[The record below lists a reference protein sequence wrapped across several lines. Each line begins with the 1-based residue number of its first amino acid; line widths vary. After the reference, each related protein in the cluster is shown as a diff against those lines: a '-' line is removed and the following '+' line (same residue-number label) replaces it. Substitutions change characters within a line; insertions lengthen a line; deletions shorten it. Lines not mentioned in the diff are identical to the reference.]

1 VVKGPKNQAV
11 SERLPVARVA
21 VDISLAHLDRPFDYL
36 VPASMD
42 EAAGPGVRVR
52 VRFAGQLVDGYLL
65 ERVQTSEHQGR
76 LARLERVIS
85 PEPVLTPEIF
95 DLARAVAD
103 RYAGTLAD
111 VLRLAIPP
119 RHATAERETP
129 REPAAQRPAV
139 MPEPGPWTR
148 YTAGPAFLAGLAQGR
163 PVRAAWSALPGAGLA
178 GPAPASA
185 GPPEPGW
192 PAEIAVAAATTAA
205 AGRGVVIVLPDARDL
220 DRVDEA
226 LTATLPAAGQEHVCL
241 TADLGPAE
249 RYRRWLAVR
258 RGLVRVVAG
267 TRAAMFAPVAELG
280 LVVLWDDGDDL
291 HAEPRAPYPHAR
303 EVLALR
309 AHRTGAAALI
319 GGFARTTELTQLV
332 AGGWARPLAGRPE
345 VLRQVAPRT
354 RAAPDE
360 AELARDAAAMTARLP
375 SLALRTARQALTG
388 GARQALTGG
397 ARAAIADG
405 PVLVQVPRRGYLAA
419 VACGRCRAQARC
431 ATCSG
436 PLEIGGSHQ
445 TPGCR
450 WCGALA
456 ADWSCARC
464 GGGQLRALVTGAART
479 AEELG
484 RAFPGVPVRT
494 SGGQHV
500 LATVPA
506 EPALVIATPGAEP
519 VAAGGYAAALL
530 LDGWA
535 LLGRPSLRAAEEALR
550 RWLNAA
556 ALVRPAG
563 SVVVLADAALPAV
576 QALIRWDPVLF
587 AERELAERA
596 ELGFPPAVRMASVTG
611 APEALAEF
619 VGAASLPSQAEVLG
633 PVPVE
638 APAGPGV
645 SAETLERALIRINRG
660 DGLAL
665 ARALHT
671 AQATRSARK
680 DGGPVRVQLDPAEV
694 A

>member
-1 VVKGPKNQAV
+1 
-11 SERLPVARVA
+11 
-21 VDISLAHLDRPFDYL
+21 
-36 VPASMD
+36 
-42 EAAGPGVRVR
+42 
-52 VRFAGQLVDGYLL
+52 
-65 ERVQTSEHQGR
+65 
-76 LARLERVIS
+76 
-85 PEPVLTPEIF
+85 
-95 DLARAVAD
+95 
-103 RYAGTLAD
+103 
-111 VLRLAIPP
+111 
-119 RHATAERETP
+119 
-129 REPAAQRPAV
+129 
-139 MPEPGPWTR
+139 
-148 YTAGPAFLAGLAQGR
+148 
-163 PVRAAWSALPGAGLA
+163 
-178 GPAPASA
+178 
-185 GPPEPGW
+185 
-192 PAEIAVAAATTAA
+192 
-205 AGRGVVIVLPDARDL
+205 
-220 DRVDEA
+220 
-226 LTATLPAAGQEHVCL
+226 
-241 TADLGPAE
+241 
-249 RYRRWLAVR
+249 
-258 RGLVRVVAG
+258 
-267 TRAAMFAPVAELG
+267 MFAPVAELG

-319 GGFARTTELTQLV
+319 GGFARTAELTQLV
-332 AGGWARPLAGRPE
+332 AGGWARPLAGRRE

-375 SLALRTARQALTG
+375 SLALRTARAG
-388 GARQALTGG
+388 
-397 ARAAIADG
+397 IADG
-405 PVLVQVPRRGYLAA
+405 PVLVQVPRRGYLTAI
-419 VACGRCRAQARC
+419 ACGRCRAQARC

-436 PLEIGGSHQ
+436 PLEIGGSHE

-464 GGGQLRALVTGAART
+464 GAGKLRALVTGAART

-484 RAFPGVPVRT
+484 RAFPGVPVRA

-500 LATVPA
+500 LSVVPA

-519 VAAGGYAAALL
+519 VALGGYAAALL

-596 ELGFPPAVRMASVTG
+596 ELGFPPAVRMAAVTG
-611 APEALAEF
+611 APDAVADF
-619 VGAASLPSQAEVLG
+619 VGAAALPGQAQVLG

-638 APAGPGV
+638 PAAGRP
-645 SAETLERALIRINRG
+645 ATPDETQERALIRIGRQ

-665 ARALHT
+665 ARALHA

-680 DGGPVRVQLDPAEV
+680 GGGAVRVQLDPAEV

>member
-1 VVKGPKNQAV
+1 
-11 SERLPVARVA
+11 
-21 VDISLAHLDRPFDYL
+21 
-36 VPASMD
+36 
-42 EAAGPGVRVR
+42 
-52 VRFAGQLVDGYLL
+52 
-65 ERVQTSEHQGR
+65 
-76 LARLERVIS
+76 
-85 PEPVLTPEIF
+85 
-95 DLARAVAD
+95 
-103 RYAGTLAD
+103 
-111 VLRLAIPP
+111 
-119 RHATAERETP
+119 
-129 REPAAQRPAV
+129 

-148 YTAGPAFLAGLAQGR
+148 YAAGPAFLAGLARGR
-163 PVRAAWSALPGAGLA
+163 PVRAAWSALPG
-178 GPAPASA
+178 
-185 GPPEPGW
+185 PGW
-192 PAEIAVAAATTAA
+192 PDEIAVAAATTAA
-205 AGRGVVIVLPDARDL
+205 AGRGVVIVLPDGRDL
-220 DRVDEA
+220 DLVDAA
-226 LTATLPAAGQEHVCL
+226 LTAALTAALPGAAQEHVCL

-309 AHRTGAAALI
+309 AHRAGAAALI
-319 GGFARTTELTQLV
+319 GGFARTAELTQLV

-375 SLALRTARQALTG
+375 SLALRTARAG
-388 GARQALTGG
+388 
-397 ARAAIADG
+397 IADG
-405 PVLVQVPRRGYLAA
+405 PVLVQVPRRGYLTAI
-419 VACGRCRAQARC
+419 ACGRCRAQARC

-436 PLEIGGSHQ
+436 PLEIGGSHE

-464 GGGQLRALVTGAART
+464 GAGRLRALVTGAART

-484 RAFPGVPVRT
+484 RAFPGVPVRA

-500 LATVPA
+500 LAAVPP

-519 VAAGGYAAALL
+519 AAPGGYAAALL

-611 APEALAEF
+611 TPGAVAEF
-619 VGAASLPSQAEVLG
+619 VGAASLPGEAQVLG

-638 APAGPGV
+638 APSGPGV
-645 SAETLERALIRINRG
+645 SAETLERALIRIDRG

-665 ARALHT
+665 ARALHA